1 MSDLTSVLADF
12 VRLFDELKMDYA
24 VMGGLAVRVHGIPR
38 PTFDLDFT
46 VNINR
51 QDLPRFYDRV
61 TAAGYTI
68 PEAYS
73 TGWVDQVAGL
83 PLIKVK
89 FFVAGNSVDLD
100 LFLAE
105 SAFQKELMIRR
116 QRHLIDGQPMWVVSP
131 EDLILLKL
139 IAHRPRDFVDVADVL
154 FAQGQLDEAYL
165 RRWANDLGVAPE
177 LEASLAEQQAM

>member
-12 VRLFDELKMDYA
+12 VRLFDELAMDYA

-46 VNINR
+46 VAINR
-51 QDLPRFYDRV
+51 QELPRFYERV

-105 SAFQKELMIRR
+105 SPFQRELMKRR
-116 QRHLIDGQPMWVVSP
+116 QRHVVDGQPTWVVSP

-165 RRWANDLGVAPE
+165 RRWATELGVSPE
-177 LEASLAEQQAM
+177 LESALAEQQTM

>member
-1 MSDLTSVLADF
+1 MSDLTTVLADF
-12 VRLFDELKMDYA
+12 VRLFDELAMDYA
-24 VMGGLAVRVHGIPR
+24 VMGGMAVRVHGIPR

-46 VNINR
+46 VAIR
-51 QDLPRFYDRV
+51 RDELPRFYERV
-61 TAAGYTI
+61 IAAGYTV
-68 PEAYS
+68 PEAYL
-73 TGWVDQVAGL
+73 TGWVDQVSGL

-105 SAFQKELMIRR
+105 SPFQQELISRR
-116 QRHLIDGQPMWVVSP
+116 QQHVVDGQPTWVVSP

-165 RRWANDLGVAPE
+165 REWANELGVMAE
-177 LEASLAEQQAM
+177 LEAALAEQQPM